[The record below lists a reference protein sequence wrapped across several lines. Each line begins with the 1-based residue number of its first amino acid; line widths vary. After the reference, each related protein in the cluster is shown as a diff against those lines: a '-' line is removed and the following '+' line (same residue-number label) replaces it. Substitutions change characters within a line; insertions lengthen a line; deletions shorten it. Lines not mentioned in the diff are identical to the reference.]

1 MAKMGAVWDRTA
13 EFLGERAGLLVPLAL
28 VTLVA
33 PAAISANL
41 SAVAGQT
48 GIVYGAALV
57 LQLLLWLVSLWGT
70 LVVTGLAIGAPG
82 LRAAGVVARNRL
94 VASLIVTLTLSILGG
109 VLMIPIF
116 LLLLFAGYDLTVLA
130 RMNGPTPIDPATGMR
145 IAAYMIL
152 LGAVLIVLFVR
163 MIVVN
168 AVLLREGGLFGSIRR
183 SWQLTRRHTFRI
195 LGVLILFVVVTG
207 VCQLAAQSV
216 FGSVFALLLG
226 GARTGMSP
234 ALVLTTIVTAIVQA
248 GFMVVFAAF
257 QGTLY
262 AALTGETGQPDLHAA
277 A

>member
-41 SAVAGQT
+41 SAAAGQT
-48 GIVYGAALV
+48 GIVYSAALV

-70 LVVTGLAIGAPG
+70 LVVTGLAVGAPG
-82 LRAAGVVARNRL
+82 IRAAGVVARNRL

-130 RMNGPTPIDPATGMR
+130 RMNGPAPIDPATGMR

-262 AALTGETGQPDLHAA
+262 VALTGETGQPDLHAA